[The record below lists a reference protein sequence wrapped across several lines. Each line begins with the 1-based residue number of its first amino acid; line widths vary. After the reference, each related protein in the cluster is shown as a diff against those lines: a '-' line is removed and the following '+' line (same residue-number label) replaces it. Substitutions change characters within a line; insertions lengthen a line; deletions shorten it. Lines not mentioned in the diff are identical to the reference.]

1 MSQSASREAPAVP
14 SDQSL
19 GELVRQERGRLAA
32 FIRRRVADPLDAED
46 VLQDVFAAFID
57 ANRRLMPIEHV
68 TGWLYRAARNRIVDL
83 FRKKTPER
91 FDDHAPHDDEGE
103 AQSIDDL
110 LPSPDDGPEALA
122 LRQSLIDA
130 LETALDELPPD
141 QRDVFLWHEL
151 EGRTFAEMAA
161 ATGVSINTL
170 LARKRYAVRRLRARL
185 HDFIDAVDDGQE
197 LP

>member
-1 MSQSASREAPAVP
+1 MSEPASRDVAPTEP
-14 SDQSL
+14 SIAD
-19 GELVRQERGRLAA
+19 LVRRERGRLTA

-91 FDDHAPHDDEGE
+91 FDDLAPRDDDGQT
-103 AQSIDDL
+103 QSIDDL

-122 LRQSLIDA
+122 VRQALVDA
-130 LETALDELPPD
+130 LEVALDELPPE
-141 QRDVFLWHEL
+141 QRDVFLSHEL

-185 HDFIDAVDDGQE
+185 HDLIDDLDD
-197 LP
+197 

>member
-1 MSQSASREAPAVP
+1 MSESASREGVALA
-14 SDQSL
+14 DQSL
-19 GELVRQERGRLAA
+19 GELVRRERGRLAA

-46 VLQDVFAAFID
+46 VLQDVFASLVD
-57 ANRRLMPIEHV
+57 ANRRLMPIDHV

-91 FDDHAPHDDEGE
+91 FADVAPPDDDGE

-122 LRQSLIDA
+122 LRQALVDA
-130 LETALDELPPD
+130 LETALDELPAE

-185 HDFIDAVDDGQE
+185 RDLIDDDDDQE

>member
-1 MSQSASREAPAVP
+1 MSESASREGAATA
-14 SDQSL
+14 DQPL
-19 GELVRQERGRLAA
+19 GELVGRERGRLAA

-68 TGWLYRAARNRIVDL
+68 TAWLYRAARNRIVDL

-91 FDDHAPHDDEGE
+91 FDDHAPRDDEGE

-122 LRQSLIDA
+122 LRQALIDA
-130 LETALDELPPD
+130 LEAALDELPPE

-161 ATGVSINTL
+161 TTGVSINTL

-185 HDFIDAVDDGQE
+185 QDLIDDYDDQE

>member
-1 MSQSASREAPAVP
+1 MSESASRDGAATA
-14 SDQSL
+14 DQPL
-19 GELVRQERGRLAA
+19 GELVGRERGRLAA

-68 TGWLYRAARNRIVDL
+68 TAWLYRAARNRIVDL

-91 FDDHAPHDDEGE
+91 FDDHAPRDDDGE

-122 LRQSLIDA
+122 LRQVLIDA
-130 LETALDELPPD
+130 LEAALDELPPE

-151 EGRTFAEMAA
+151 DGRTFAEMAA
-161 ATGVSINTL
+161 TTGVSLNTL
-170 LARKRYAVRRLRARL
+170 LARKRYAVRRLRTRL
-185 HDFIDAVDDGQE
+185 QDFIDDHDDQE

>member
-1 MSQSASREAPAVP
+1 MSEPASRDVAPTEP
-14 SDQSL
+14 SIAD
-19 GELVRQERGRLAA
+19 LVRRERGRLTA

-91 FDDHAPHDDEGE
+91 FDDLAPRDDDGQT
-103 AQSIDDL
+103 QSIDDL

-122 LRQSLIDA
+122 VRQALVDA
-130 LETALDELPPD
+130 L
-141 QRDVFLWHEL
+141 
-151 EGRTFAEMAA
+151 AA
-161 ATGVSINTL
+161 QA
-170 LARKRYAVRRLRARL
+170 RRL
-185 HDFIDAVDDGQE
+185 DDLPEESRPEHGAPSPRPE
-197 LP
+197 LRGSPRTHG

>member
-1 MSQSASREAPAVP
+1 MSKAATRDGAPTA
-14 SDQSL
+14 DQPL
-19 GELVRQERGRLAA
+19 GELVGRERGRLAA

-68 TGWLYRAARNRIVDL
+68 TAWLYRAARNRIVDL

-91 FDDHAPHDDEGE
+91 FDDHAPRDDEGE

-122 LRQSLIDA
+122 LRQVLIDA
-130 LETALDELPPD
+130 LEAALDELPPE

-161 ATGVSINTL
+161 TTGVSLNTL
-170 LARKRYAVRRLRARL
+170 LARKRYAVRRLRDRL
-185 HDFIDAVDDGQE
+185 QDLIDDYDDQE

>member
-1 MSQSASREAPAVP
+1 MVDPVIRQGGVSASDE
-14 SDQSL
+14 SL
-19 GELVRQERGRLAA
+19 ADLVRQERGRLAA

-46 VLQDVFAAFID
+46 VLQDVFASFID

-68 TGWLYRAARNRIVDL
+68 TGWLFRAARNRIVDL

-91 FDDHAPHDDEGE
+91 FDDHAPRGDDGE
-103 AQSIDDL
+103 VQSIDDL
-110 LPSPDDGPEALA
+110 LPSADDGPEALVLRRA
-122 LRQSLIDA
+122 LVDA
-130 LETALDELPPD
+130 LEAALDELPPE

-161 ATGVSINTL
+161 ASGVSINTL

-185 HDFIDAVDDGQE
+185 HDVIDDYDDQE

>member
-1 MSQSASREAPAVP
+1 MPQSVSRETPAAAP
-14 SDQSL
+14 DQSL
-19 GELVRQERGRLAA
+19 GDLVRRERARLAA

-46 VLQDVFAAFID
+46 VLQDVFAQLVD
-57 ANRRLMPIEHV
+57 ANQRLMPIEHV
-68 TGWLYRAARNRIVDL
+68 TGWLYQAARNRIVDL
-83 FRKKTPER
+83 FRKKTPAR
-91 FDDHAPHDDEGE
+91 FDDLAPPDDGGE

-122 LRQSLIDA
+122 LRQSLVDA
-130 LETALDELPPD
+130 LEAALAELPPG

-161 ATGVSINTL
+161 ATGTSINTL

-185 HDFIDAVDDGQE
+185 RDLIDDLDD
-197 LP
+197 

>member
-1 MSQSASREAPAVP
+1 MSESASREGAGIA
-14 SDQSL
+14 SDQTL
-19 GELVRQERGRLAA
+19 ADLVRQERSRLAA

-46 VLQDVFAAFID
+46 VLQDVFASLVD

-91 FDDHAPHDDEGE
+91 FADSAPRDDEGE
-103 AQSIDDL
+103 ALSIDDL

-122 LRQSLIDA
+122 LRQALVDA
-130 LETALDELPPD
+130 LETALDELPPE

-161 ATGVSINTL
+161 ASGVSINTL

-185 HDFIDAVDDGQE
+185 QDFIDHDQE

>member
-1 MSQSASREAPAVP
+1 MPDIARRDALAPP
-14 SDQSL
+14 SEPSL

-46 VLQDVFAAFID
+46 VLQDVFASFID

-91 FDDHAPHDDEGE
+91 FADSAPRDDDGE

-122 LRQSLIDA
+122 LRQALVDA
-130 LETALDELPPD
+130 LEAALDELPPE

-161 ATGVSINTL
+161 TTGVSINTL

-185 HDFIDAVDDGQE
+185 QDFIDHDQE

>member
-1 MSQSASREAPAVP
+1 MSESASREGVAPA
-14 SDQSL
+14 DQPL

-46 VLQDVFAAFID
+46 VLQDVFASFID

-103 AQSIDDL
+103 ATSIDDL

-122 LRQSLIDA
+122 LRQALIDA
-130 LETALDELPPD
+130 LETALGELPPE

-151 EGRTFAEMAA
+151 EGRAFAEMAT

-185 HDFIDAVDDGQE
+185 QDFVDHDQE

>member
-1 MSQSASREAPAVP
+1 MSESVSREGAVVA
-14 SDQSL
+14 SDQTL
-19 GELVRQERGRLAA
+19 ADLVRQERRRLAA

-46 VLQDVFAAFID
+46 VLQDVFASLVD

-91 FDDHAPHDDEGE
+91 FDDVAPHDDDGE

-122 LRQSLIDA
+122 LRQALVDA
-130 LETALDELPPD
+130 LETALDELPPG

-161 ATGVSINTL
+161 STGVSINTL

-185 HDFIDAVDDGQE
+185 QDLIDDDQE